1 MTSLCFYFQ
10 VHQPFRI
17 RQYQYDEIGINHFY
31 EDYSKNFEILNKVAD
46 KCYLPANKK
55 MLELIKRYD
64 GKFKISYSISGVAL
78 EQFEQYRPEV
88 IESFRQLVDTGCV
101 EILSETYYHSLSI
114 LYSKQ
119 EFKRQV
125 QLHTEKVKQL
135 FGVTPTTFRNTELI
149 FSNEIAQCI
158 SEMGFKGM
166 LCEGVDR
173 FLLDRTPNHVY
184 ESPGVGEFKLLLK
197 NYRLSDDIAFRFS
210 NREWKDYPLTAEK
223 FANWVHGHAG
233 EAECINLFMDYETFG
248 EHQWRETGI
257 FDFLDSLPEHVLNH
271 PDFNFKMPAELL
283 DSIPSV
289 DIYDVPYTTS
299 WADEERDLSAWNENK
314 MQKYSLHKIYS
325 LEKAV
330 KKTKSNELMEIWS
343 KLTTSDHFYYMS
355 TKFWSDGDVHKYFSP
370 FESPYDAHIYFLNVL
385 KDFEETVMNYKKQ
398 EVQKNIP
405 GILSGGRQRK
415 TRQYAT
421 FAIKSI
427 K

>member
-1 MTSLCFYFQ
+1 M
-10 VHQPFRI
+10 
-17 RQYQYDEIGINHFY
+17 
-31 EDYSKNFEILNKVAD
+31 
-46 KCYLPANKK
+46 
-55 MLELIKRYD
+55 
-64 GKFKISYSISGVAL
+64 
-78 EQFEQYRPEV
+78 
-88 IESFRQLVDTGCV
+88 VDTGCV

-257 FDFLDSLPEHVLNH
+257 FDFLDALPEHVLNH

-289 DIYDVPYTTS
+289 DIYDVPYTSS

-314 MQKYSLHKIYS
+314 MQKYSH
-325 LEKAV
+325 
-330 KKTKSNELMEIWS
+330 TKY
-343 KLTTSDHFYYMS
+343 TH
-355 TKFWSDGDVHKYFSP
+355 
-370 FESPYDAHIYFLNVL
+370 L
-385 KDFEETVMNYKKQ
+385 K
-398 EVQKNIP
+398 
-405 GILSGGRQRK
+405 RQ
-415 TRQYAT
+415 
-421 FAIKSI
+421 
-427 K
+427 